1 MATNRISRETTNR
14 ANTSRRKPWQP
25 PAKLDAP
32 PAPDGFEHR
41 WIRTQ
46 LRGEDDKA
54 NVFSRMREGWEQV
67 KAEEYGDV
75 AAKYPVIEEGKNK
88 GIIGVGGLMLA
99 RIPTETVQ
107 ERTEYFRDQTRNQLK
122 AVDENLMREQHPS
135 MPISVD
141 RQSRVTFGKGS
152 KMNTSG
158 SE

>member
-1 MATNRISRETTNR
+1 MATTNRISRETTSR
-14 ANTSRRKPWQP
+14 VNTSRRKPWQP

-32 PAPDGFEHR
+32 PAPDGYEHR
-41 WIRTQ
+41 WIRTSI
-46 LRGEDDKA
+46 RGEDDKS
-54 NVFSRMREGWEQV
+54 NVFSRMREGWERV

-141 RQSRVTFGKGS
+141 RQSRVTFGGKKS
-152 KMNTSG
+152 SD
-158 SE
+158 

>member
-1 MATNRISRETTNR
+1 MATTNRISRETTSR
-14 ANTSRRKPWQP
+14 ANNSRRKPWQP

-32 PAPDGFEHR
+32 PAPDGYEHR
-41 WIRTQ
+41 WIRTAI
-46 LRGEDDKA
+46 RGEDDKS
-54 NVFSRMREGWEQV
+54 NVFSRMREGWEPV

-141 RQSRVTFGKGS
+141 RQSRVTFGGKKS
-152 KMNTSG
+152 

>member
-1 MATNRISRETTNR
+1 MATTNRISRETTSR

-32 PAPDGFEHR
+32 PAPDGYEHR
-41 WIRTQ
+41 WIRTSI
-46 LRGEDDKA
+46 RGEEDKS
-54 NVFSRMREGWEQV
+54 NVFSRMREGWEPV

-141 RQSRVTFGKGS
+141 RQSRVTFGGKKS
-152 KMNTSG
+152 

>member
-1 MATNRISRETTNR
+1 MATTNRISRETTSR

-32 PAPDGFEHR
+32 PAPDGYEHR
-41 WIRTQ
+41 WIRTAI
-46 LRGEDDKA
+46 RGEDDKS
-54 NVFSRMREGWEQV
+54 NVFSRMREGWEPV

-141 RQSRVTFGKGS
+141 RQSRVTFGGKKS
-152 KMNTSG
+152 